1 MKPPQ
6 ESMSFPQLLSTPSTT
21 MTSSTEVASYAAA
34 SATTTTTAAAADVD
48 DVDYKQLIVALQLI
62 ARVG

>member
-1 MKPPQ
+1 
-6 ESMSFPQLLSTPSTT
+6 

-48 DVDYKQLIVALQLI
+48 DVDYKQLIVAWQLI